1 MSIARRATES
11 ISRREWAII
20 ILLVFA
26 SIINY
31 IDRSNL
37 SIAAPVLT
45 RELSLS
51 PLQLG
56 SLLSAFSWTYALL
69 QLSGLAGWLSDRFSA
84 GYVLLCGYVVWSAA
98 TIATGL
104 VTGFTLLYAAR
115 LVLGIGESVA
125 YPCYSRIFASLPQQH
140 RGRANSFIDAG
151 TKVGPAAGVFAGG
164 MLLIHFGWRA
174 LFIAL
179 GIGGLLWVLP
189 WMMVIPKP
197 QKAATQEVPLAS
209 TLELLKIRSAWGT
222 FFGHFCGN
230 YFFYFLLAWLPNY
243 LVREESLSLR
253 EMTHITSIL
262 FLVIAATTLIAGW
275 FSDRSIARGVSPT
288 RVRKTA
294 VVGGLL
300 VASTLMAV
308 AFTGN
313 HRTIS
318 LVVLFVACL
327 GYGVFSSNHWAITQT
342 LAGPNMA
349 GRWSSIQNGVGN
361 LSGIA
366 APWIA
371 GAIAQ
376 ARGNSRGAFVVT
388 GAVAL
393 AGALIWTLFVSR
405 VEQVRWASPDSSV
418 VNAN

>member
-11 ISRREWAII
+11 ITRRELTII

-84 GYVLLCGYVVWSAA
+84 GYVLLCGYLVWSAA

-104 VTGFTLLYAAR
+104 VTGFTFLYAAR
-115 LVLGIGESVA
+115 LVLGVGESVA

-179 GIGGLLWVLP
+179 GIGGLIWVLP

-197 QKAATQEVPLAS
+197 QKSATQEVPLAS

-253 EMTHITSIL
+253 EMTHLTSIL
-262 FLVIAATTLIAGW
+262 FLVIAATTLISGW
-275 FSDRSIARGVSPT
+275 FSDRFIARGVSPT

-300 VASTLMAV
+300 VASTLVGV

-313 HRTIS
+313 HRTVS
-318 LVVLFVACL
+318 LVILFVACL

-366 APWIA
+366 APWLA

-376 ARGNSRGAFVVT
+376 ARGNSRGAFVLT
-388 GAVAL
+388 GAVAM
-393 AGALIWTLFVSR
+393 AGALIWALFVAR
-405 VEQVRWASPDSSV
+405 VEQVRWPSPDSSV

>member
-1 MSIARRATES
+1 MTVVRRAAES
-11 ISRREWAII
+11 ITRREWTVI

-69 QLSGLAGWLSDRFSA
+69 QLSGLAGWLSDRFPA
-84 GYVLLCGYVVWSAA
+84 GYVLLCGYLVWSVA

-104 VTGFTLLYAAR
+104 VTGFTFLYAAR
-115 LVLGIGESVA
+115 LVLGVGESIA

-151 TKVGPAAGVFAGG
+151 TKIGPAAGVFAGG
-164 MLLIHFGWRA
+164 LLLIHLGWRA

-179 GIGGLLWVLP
+179 GVGGLLWVVP

-197 QKAATQEVPLAS
+197 QKVLTQEVPLAS
-209 TLELLKIRSAWGT
+209 ALELLKIRSAWGT

-253 EMTHITSIL
+253 EMTHLTSIL
-262 FLVIAATTLIAGW
+262 FLVIAATTLISGW
-275 FSDRSIARGVSPT
+275 FSDRFIARGVSPT
-288 RVRKTA
+288 RVRKAA

-313 HRTIS
+313 DRTIS
-318 LVVLFVACL
+318 LAILFIACL

-393 AGALIWTLFVSR
+393 AGALIWAFLVPR

-418 VNAN
+418 VSAN